1 MKKFYKIVIPCLVLF
16 SLSIGFSIYI
26 QHSGRHA
33 LNTTCE
39 QWDERIQK
47 LQTELDGIHSR
58 IEDLKKQKTESD
70 SPELEPRAL
79 IERFQKMK
87 DWSEVF
93 NKKTS
98 SIEMRRAQCHDQI
111 REAFFIF
118 RGLQNQRERSLNA
131 IRDYL
136 AGGHNVILYKYEK
149 DDTFSF
155 KIKDEEYKMEAVP
168 ETSRLGMIYT
178 LGNIKTPSS
187 FTLLCQIMQ
196 GSIDVK
202 EIVSA
207 GNILLAVNREE
218 FIQLVLSVYKTRF
231 PDLKRD
237 EQNMLLAYFRKFSEE
252 DYKDL
257 LSKLSLYDENGKLDI
272 DTLRRKV
279 KLLGEG
285 AVSEAY
291 EAFNRSDADLQD
303 KLGIFEAIKDSIGQN
318 EQVNSIFISLVNGFD
333 GLYKDTFGSITVWS
347 LVQSDKKNGDP
358 QQYLNLLDQ
367 LTVPKNEQSFF
378 AETVELMRDY
388 VIQRGEY
395 GADFNE
401 TEYRQK
407 IKDSGYSE
415 RFINRINDIIQ
426 EHPDLMDQVDPM
438 DYTLAIQ
445 PPW

>member
-1 MKKFYKIVIPCLVLF
+1 MKKFYKIVILCLVLL
-16 SLSIGFSIYI
+16 SLSIGLSIYI
-26 QHSGRHA
+26 QHSGSHS
-33 LNTTCE
+33 LDTTCE
-39 QWDERIQK
+39 QWDEKIQK
-47 LQTELDGIHSR
+47 LQIELDGIHSR
-58 IEDLKKQKTESD
+58 IEDLRKQKTESD
-70 SPELEPRAL
+70 SPELEPSVL
-79 IERFQKMK
+79 IERLRKMK

-111 REAFFIF
+111 REAFFVF
-118 RGLQNQRERSLNA
+118 RGLQNQGERSLDA

-136 AGGHNVILYKYEK
+136 TGGHNVILYKYEK

-155 KIKDEEYKMEAVP
+155 QIKDAEYKMEAVP
-168 ETSRLGMIYT
+168 ETSRLGVIYT
-178 LGNIKTPSS
+178 LGNIKTSAS

-196 GSIDVK
+196 SSADVK

-207 GNILLAVNREE
+207 GNILLSADREE
-218 FIQLVLSVYKTRF
+218 FIHLVLSVYKTRF
-231 PDLKRD
+231 SDLKRD
-237 EQNMLLAYFRKFSEE
+237 EQNMLLACLSKFSEE

-257 LSKLSLYDENGKLDI
+257 LSKLSLYDENDKLNI

-279 KLLGEG
+279 KFLGEE

-291 EAFNRSDADLQD
+291 EAFNRTDADLQD
-303 KLGIFEAIKDSIGQN
+303 RLGIFEAIKDFIGQN
-318 EQVNSIFISLVNGFD
+318 EQVNSIFISLVNGLD
-333 GLYKDTFGSITVWS
+333 GIYKDTFGSITVWS
-347 LVQSDKKNGDP
+347 LLQSDKKGGDP
-358 QQYLNLLDQ
+358 RQYLNLLDQ

-401 TEYRQK
+401 MEYRQK
-407 IKDSGYSE
+407 IKDSGYSG
-415 RFINRINDIIQ
+415 RFISRINDIIQ
-426 EHPDLMDQVDPM
+426 KHPDLMDQVDPM

>member
-1 MKKFYKIVIPCLVLF
+1 M
-16 SLSIGFSIYI
+16 
-26 QHSGRHA
+26 
-33 LNTTCE
+33 
-39 QWDERIQK
+39 D
-47 LQTELDGIHSR
+47 
-58 IEDLKKQKTESD
+58 
-70 SPELEPRAL
+70 
-79 IERFQKMK
+79 
-87 DWSEVF
+87 
-93 NKKTS
+93 
-98 SIEMRRAQCHDQI
+98 
-111 REAFFIF
+111 
-118 RGLQNQRERSLNA
+118 A

-207 GNILLAVNREE
+207 GNILLAANREE

-237 EQNMLLAYFRKFSEE
+237 EQNMLLAYLRKFSEE

-257 LSKLSLYDENGKLDI
+257 LSKLSLYDENNKLNI

-279 KLLGEG
+279 KLLREE
-285 AVSEAY
+285 AISEAY

-303 KLGIFEAIKDSIGQN
+303 KLGIFEAIKDFIGRN
-318 EQVNSIFISLVNGFD
+318 EQVNSIFISLVNSLD
-333 GLYKDTFGSITVWS
+333 GIYKDTFGSITVWS
-347 LVQSDKKNGDP
+347 LVRSDEKEGDS

-367 LTVPKNEQSFF
+367 LTITKNEQSFF
-378 AETVELMRDY
+378 EETVELMKDY
-388 VIQRGEY
+388 VIRRGEY

>member
-1 MKKFYKIVIPCLVLF
+1 MEKFYKIVIPCLVLF

-26 QHSGRHA
+26 QHSGRYA

-47 LQTELDGIHSR
+47 LQTELDGIHSQ
-58 IEDLKKQKTESD
+58 IENLKKQKTESD
-70 SPELEPRAL
+70 SPELEPSVL
-79 IERFQKMK
+79 IGHLQKMK

-93 NKKTS
+93 NKKTP

-118 RGLQNQRERSLNA
+118 RGLQYQGERSLDA

-207 GNILLAVNREE
+207 GNILLAANREE

-237 EQNMLLAYFRKFSEE
+237 EQNMLLAYLRKFSEE
-252 DYKDL
+252 DYKNL
-257 LSKLSLYDENGKLDI
+257 LSKLSLYDENNKLNI

-279 KLLGEG
+279 KLLREE
-285 AVSEAY
+285 AISEAY

-303 KLGIFEAIKDSIGQN
+303 KLGIFEAIKDFIGRN
-318 EQVNSIFISLVNGFD
+318 EQVNSIFISLVNSLD
-333 GLYKDTFGSITVWS
+333 GIYKDTFGSITVWS
-347 LVQSDKKNGDP
+347 LVQSDKKNGNP

-395 GADFNE
+395 GTDFNE